1 MSGLPIADPQ
11 FWVVTL
17 VVLVALGWS
26 LRRLLWRRAETSRG
40 NCSQCQTAG
49 QLRRDEPKTAD
60 QRESTSKGSPVPL
73 P

>member
-1 MSGLPIADPQ
+1 VTGLPIADPQ

-17 VVLVALGWS
+17 V
-26 LRRLLWRRAETSRG
+26 AEASRG
-40 NCSQCQTAG
+40 ACSHCPPAA

-60 QRESTSKGSPVPL
+60 QRESTSKGSPAPL

>member
-26 LRRLLWRRAETSRG
+26 LRRLLRHRAETSRG
-40 NCSQCQTAG
+40 SCSHCQPAG

-60 QRESTSKGSPVPL
+60 QRESTSKGSPAPL

>member
-1 MSGLPIADPQ
+1 VTGLPIADPQ

-26 LRRLLWRRAETSRG
+26 LRRLLRNRAEASRG
-40 NCSQCQTAG
+40 ACSHCPPAA

-60 QRESTSKGSPVPL
+60 QRESTSKGSPAPL